1 MVGGFPLKRGHAPL
15 RGFHR
20 PPTPTKNRRSFW
32 MAVSLEMNKII
43 FDVKLLQKSFPPAAL
58 GDGV

>member
-1 MVGGFPLKRGHAPL
+1 
-15 RGFHR
+15 
-20 PPTPTKNRRSFW
+20 